1 MDQPAKR
8 DIVGRTFEF
17 AVRTV
22 KLSDVLAR
30 RSRIGEKLS
39 SQIIRAGT
47 SIGANVEEAQ
57 AAESR
62 ADFIHKYRIALKEA
76 RETKYWLRLIVAT
89 GLATEKSVAALRV
102 EADEISR
109 VIAQIII
116 HAQKNEYGVFTF
128 CANFDFRICRKLTPA
143 YFKGAVV

>member
-1 MDQPAKR
+1 MKRSAKGR
-8 DIVGRTFEF
+8 DIVERTFEF
-17 AVRTV
+17 AVRIV
-22 KLSDVLAR
+22 KLADTLAR
-30 RSRIGEKLS
+30 RSRIGEKLA
-39 SQIIRAGT
+39 SQIIKSGT

-76 RETKYWLRLIVAT
+76 RETKYWLRLIVPAN
-89 GLATEKSVAALRV
+89 LVAEKSVTGLRI

-116 HAQKNEYGVFTF
+116 NTKKK
-128 CANFDFRICRKLTPA
+128 R
-143 YFKGAVV
+143 

>member
-1 MDQPAKR
+1 MKKPAKGR
-8 DIVGRTFEF
+8 SIVERTFEF
-17 AVRTV
+17 AVKTV
-22 KLSDVLAR
+22 KLADTLAR
-30 RSRIGEKLS
+30 RSRIGEKLA
-39 SQIIRAGT
+39 SQLIKSGT

-89 GLATEKSVAALRV
+89 NLVAEKSVAGLRV

-116 HAQKNEYGVFTF
+116 NTKKK
-128 CANFDFRICRKLTPA
+128 R
-143 YFKGAVV
+143 